1 MKRVSEFT
9 ECPICGS
16 TNYLY
21 LTAKRDY
28 YFLKQKYGGAMVMIR
43 CWHCDL
49 DMQMFESKANSNNY
63 DIMVGELKK
72 KWAKLKH

>member
-16 TNYLY
+16 TYRLS
-21 LTAKRDY
+21 LTPKRDY
-28 YFLKQKYGGAMVMIR
+28 YFLKNKYGHAVVSIR
-43 CWHCDL
+43 CWGCDL
-49 DMQMFESKANSNNY
+49 ELDAFSHKGKSDNY